1 MSPPVRTW
9 PIQWLNHCYSRQLL
23 HTQPHYMGI
32 HLIPNKEKVSD
43 CKHVVKA
50 LADIPQLQQQARLR
64 GTASSWQGMFYVALW
79 TRTMQMYS
87 KDVPEANWLQLNL
100 PSCSW
105 VCLLKPLAWKLA
117 GTDELSWSWLKDL
130 CILRKPQLDLNVHT
144 SMWHGNSSL
153 SASSCNSKNEGFTVL
168 NQ

>member
-1 MSPPVRTW
+1 MSPPIRTW

-64 GTASSWQGMFYVALW
+64 GTASSWQGMFYVAL
-79 TRTMQMYS
+79 
-87 KDVPEANWLQLNL
+87 
-100 PSCSW
+100 
-105 VCLLKPLAWKLA
+105 
-117 GTDELSWSWLKDL
+117 
-130 CILRKPQLDLNVHT
+130 
-144 SMWHGNSSL
+144 
-153 SASSCNSKNEGFTVL
+153 
-168 NQ
+168 